1 MHPIE
6 QYLKKNARQSISRT
20 CSTGSHWSL
29 SEFLPEP
36 EPHSNKYC
44 TTLYAL
50 HDNAGCITIHVPPHC
65 LKNYMPCLNMDF
77 YPK

>member
-6 QYLKKNARQSISRT
+6 QYLKKILVRAYPEPVVQ
-20 CSTGSHWSL
+20 GSQWSL
-29 SEFLPEP
+29 SEFLPKP

-50 HDNAGCITIHVPPHC
+50 HDNAGIHVHVPPHC
-65 LKNYMPCLNMDF
+65 LKNYTPCLNMDF